1 MLSIT
6 RVFRGAYERFRA
18 PDRQP
23 KCYDMTEQE
32 RATAIMRLNRNV
44 WNEHQLTQL
53 DIYRENKQ

>member
-1 MLSIT
+1 MNRISNI
-6 RVFRGAYERFRA
+6 FRTAYEVLRA

-44 WNEHQLTQL
+44 WNDHQLTQL
-53 DIYRENKQ
+53 DIYGENKQ

>member
-1 MLSIT
+1 MLSIAH
-6 RVFRGAYERFRA
+6 VFRTAYERYRS

-44 WNEHQLTQL
+44 WNEYQLTQL
-53 DIYRENKQ
+53 DNYKENQQ